1 MFSDVDIPRVI
12 QLSVAPVFLLA
23 GVGALLN
30 VLTNRL
36 SRIIDRAR
44 QLEANAPLVAHIP
57 DAARAVER
65 ATLKTRARQI
75 SRAIA
80 LSTLC
85 ALLVC
90 VVVMT
95 LFVNAVFG
103 IHHPALVAGLFVAA
117 MAVLIGALVL
127 FLREIFLATANLRG
141 PL

>member
-1 MFSDVDIPRVI
+1 MFPDVDIPRVI

-36 SRIIDRAR
+36 SRIIDRSR
-44 QLEANAPLVAHIP
+44 QLEAGAPLTAHIAAP
-57 DAARAVER
+57 ARAAE
-65 ATLKTRARQI
+65 AGTLKTRARQI

-80 LSTLC
+80 LCTLS

-90 VVVMT
+90 TVVMT
-95 LFVNAVFG
+95 LFVDAVFG
-103 IHHPALVAGLFVAA
+103 VHLPALVAGLFVAS